1 MEEAELRIVGEV
13 MKTAEQIYNKYKGF
27 LSAVTKEEA
36 IKVIGQIRKDA
47 YNEAI
52 EDAAQG
58 AKIEFCD
65 DYQGSTLICKQSI
78 LKLKK

>member
-1 MEEAELRIVGEV
+1 
-13 MKTAEQIYNKYKGF
+13 MKTAEQYYNKYKGF

-52 EDAAQG
+52 EDAAKSAVAYDTVPQ
-58 AKIEFCD
+58 IYSSCVVD
-65 DYQGSTLICKQSI
+65 KQSI

>member
-1 MEEAELRIVGEV
+1 

-36 IKVIGQIRKDA
+36 IKVIGQIQKDA

-52 EDAAQG
+52 KMRHKAQ
-58 AKIEFCD
+58 
-65 DYQGSTLICKQSI
+65 
-78 LKLKK
+78 KLNFVTTIRDLH